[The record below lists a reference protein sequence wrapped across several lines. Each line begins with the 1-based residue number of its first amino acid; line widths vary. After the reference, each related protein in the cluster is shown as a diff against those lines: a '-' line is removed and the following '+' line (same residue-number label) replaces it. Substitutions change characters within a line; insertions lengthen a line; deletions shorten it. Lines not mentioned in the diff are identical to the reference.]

1 LSAYRH
7 VATVTAFLTTIVAVD
22 VACSEAIAM
31 SLSFSWTGVARCSS
45 SPPAFTLSDVP
56 PDTSRLAFNMVDLNL
71 PSYPHGG
78 GTISYQG
85 STQIAAG
92 SFSYKGPCPP
102 ERQRHNYRW
111 TVRALDAAGKTLATA
126 SAANPFPPR

>member
-1 LSAYRH
+1 LRAH
-7 VATVTAFLTTIVAVD
+7 LHVTAVTAVLTTIGAVD
-22 VACSEAIAM
+22 LACSDATAM

-56 PDTSRLAFNMVDLNL
+56 PGTSRLAFNMVDLNL

-78 GTISYQG
+78 GTVPYQG
-85 STQIAAG
+85 NSQIAAG

-111 TVRALDAAGKTLATA
+111 TVKALDAGGKTLATA
-126 SAANPFPPR
+126 SAASSFPP